1 MATYVNGGS
10 LTWLMTAIAWGIM
23 IIGAVIM
30 IRRQKHQAPFWR
42 AFLVF
47 MVGVF
52 TISYTFEPR
61 GIMVRIPILPLGV
74 LILYLTLRRKNG
86 RWERYRRFAWFGF
99 AGNILLAIMSL
110 AAIPLSS
117 IVYPQDSPTTYL
129 SNPQEVSILKSH
141 PAGSEVSLDH
151 KKLVEQLE
159 GMKQAQPDGE
169 MWYMESTVE
178 DEDQS
183 KAPERFPYLLN
194 GVEPKWGSG
203 LSPLI
208 YVEGNGKGLLILSG
222 DTQYYY
228 QLSESI
234 LKGGGAE

>member
-1 MATYVNGGS
+1 MATYVNGGVLS
-10 LTWLMTAIAWGIM
+10 WLMPAIAWGIL
-23 IIGAVIM
+23 IIGAVFM
-30 IRRQKHQAPFWR
+30 IRRQKNQAPFWK

-99 AGNILLAIMSL
+99 AGNILLAIMAL
-110 AAIPLSS
+110 AAIPLSA
-117 IVYPQDSPTTYL
+117 IVYPSDDPATYL
-129 SNPQEVSILKSH
+129 SNPEKVSLVQSH
-141 PAGSEVSLDH
+141 PAASNVSLDQ
-151 KKLVEQLE
+151 KKLAEQLD
-159 GMKQAQPDGE
+159 GMTEAQPEGE
-169 MWYMESTVE
+169 SWYRESTVE
-178 DEDQS
+178 DENQS
-183 KAPERFPYLLN
+183 KAPERFPYLLS

-203 LSPLI
+203 LSSLI

-234 LKGGGAE
+234 IKGGGAE